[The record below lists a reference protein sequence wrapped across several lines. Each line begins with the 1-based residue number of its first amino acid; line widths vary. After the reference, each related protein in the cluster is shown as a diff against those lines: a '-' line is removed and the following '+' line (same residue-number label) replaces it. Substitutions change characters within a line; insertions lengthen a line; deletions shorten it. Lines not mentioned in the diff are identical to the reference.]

1 MDSSRRPLVLV
12 VDDSVDTRDIV
23 ERWLTKAGFEV
34 RALADAESLLAAL
47 STSIP
52 SVICLD
58 LGLPG
63 IGGMEALSIV
73 RSRVRTVP
81 VIILTGETAIG
92 SVVQAIQ
99 EGAYDY
105 IAKPPNRNKLV
116 TAVRNACEHHE
127 MAHRV
132 SDLEREA
139 SGQGQGGMIGA
150 SVAMHK
156 MFRLLGKIAASDIS
170 VLIHGESG
178 TGKELI
184 AKAIHDDSGRASGPF
199 VAVNCAAVPETLQ
212 DSEFFGHE
220 KGAFTGASQPRA
232 GRFETAHGG
241 TLFLDEVAELSL
253 GLQAKLLRVL
263 QERKFERVGGN
274 KTLQSDFRL
283 VTASHCDLAEMA
295 RDGRFREDLFYRIAV
310 LELDVPP
317 LRERAGDVALLVRHA
332 LERDS
337 ASRKAELS
345 MEPAALD
352 ALHVYGWP
360 GNVRELL
367 NVIQRAG
374 VVCEDNNIV
383 LDDLPRR
390 VRESLSTASEH
401 ESNSKAREGHPSQGG
416 RCMTLEEL
424 ERWAIE
430 KAMKDT
436 DGDIAEVAKRL
447 QIGRTTLYRKLKQYG
462 HKEA

>member
-1 MDSSRRPLVLV
+1 MDSSSRPLVLV
-12 VDDSVDTRDIV
+12 VDDSADTRDIV
-23 ERWLTKAGFEV
+23 ERWLTTAGFEV
-34 RALADAESLLAAL
+34 RALADAESLLEAL
-47 STSIP
+47 STCIP

-63 IGGMEALSIV
+63 IGGMEALTIV
-73 RSRVRTVP
+73 HSRLRSVP
-81 VIILTGETAIG
+81 VIILTGETAVG

-105 IAKPPNRNKLV
+105 ITKPPNRNKLV
-116 TAVRNACEHHE
+116 TAVRNASEHHE
-127 MAHRV
+127 MSRRV
-132 SDLEREA
+132 LDLEREA
-139 SGQGQGGMIGA
+139 SGKGQGGMIGA
-150 SVAMHK
+150 SDSMK
-156 MFRLLGKIAASDIS
+156 RMFRLLGKIAASDIS

-184 AKAIHDDSGRASGPF
+184 AKAIHDDSARSSGPF

-220 KGAFTGASQPRA
+220 KGAFTGASQSRA
-232 GRFETAHGG
+232 GRFEQAHGG
-241 TLFLDEVAELSL
+241 TLFLDEVAELSAS
-253 GLQAKLLRVL
+253 LQAKLLRVI
-263 QERKFERVGGN
+263 QERQFERVGGN
-274 KTLQSDFRL
+274 KSQQSDFRL
-283 VTASHCDLAEMA
+283 VAASHCDLAEMA
-295 RDGRFREDLFYRIAV
+295 REGRFREDLYYRIAV

-317 LRERAGDVALLVRHA
+317 LRARSGDIALLVRHA
-332 LERDS
+332 LEKES
-337 ASRKAELS
+337 ASRKEELV
-345 MEPAALD
+345 MEPKALD
-352 ALHVYGWP
+352 ALHAYDWP

-367 NVIQRAG
+367 NVIKRAG
-374 VVCEDNNIV
+374 VVCEDSTIV

-390 VRESLSTASEH
+390 VNENTATRASGVDEP
-401 ESNSKAREGHPSQGG
+401 PSGEGG

-436 DGDIAEVAKRL
+436 DGDIAEVTKRL

-462 HKEA
+462 HNTD